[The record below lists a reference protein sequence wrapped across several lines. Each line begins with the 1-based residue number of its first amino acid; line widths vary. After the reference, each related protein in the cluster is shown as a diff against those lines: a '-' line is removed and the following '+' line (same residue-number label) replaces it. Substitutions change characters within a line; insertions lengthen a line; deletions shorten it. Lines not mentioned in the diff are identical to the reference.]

1 MRDPE
6 IASRLYERAGLPMFV
21 SDFVF
26 ASVRASMY
34 GSDQMVAV
42 RALMR
47 TASLPPRLAGRGF
60 PSEEAAFK

>member
-6 IASRLYERAGLPMFV
+6 IARRLYERAGLPMFAFV

-47 TASLPPRLAGRGF
+47 TA
-60 PSEEAAFK
+60 EEAAYK